1 MTTSLARIF
10 VQNKFC
16 IQCVDTIES
25 RMMEVQHIS
34 NVIVYPQ
41 DALVVF
47 NFRKANQVSE
57 VLNTLTSLGYPPLG
71 DVIDT
76 PTCQTP
82 LCECAA

>member
-1 MTTSLARIF
+1 METSLARIF

-16 IQCVDTIES
+16 IQCVDKVKTK
-25 RMMEVQHIS
+25 MLEVQNIS

-47 NFRKANQVSE
+47 NFKKANQVSE

-71 DVIDT
+71 DMIENDD
-76 PTCQTP
+76 CQTP
-82 LCECAA
+82 LCACAA

>member
-1 MTTSLARIF
+1 METNLARIF

-16 IQCVDTIES
+16 THCVDKVKTK
-25 RMMEVQHIS
+25 MMEVQNIS

-47 NFRKANQVSE
+47 NFKRANQVSE

-71 DVIDT
+71 DAMEKNNY
-76 PTCQTP
+76 QTP